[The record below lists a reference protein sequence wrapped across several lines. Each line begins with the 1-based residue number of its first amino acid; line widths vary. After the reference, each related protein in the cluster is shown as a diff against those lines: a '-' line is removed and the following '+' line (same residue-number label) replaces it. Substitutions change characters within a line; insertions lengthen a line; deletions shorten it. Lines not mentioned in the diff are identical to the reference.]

1 MEKGIL
7 EGYKRNESSV
17 YIELKNFHYWS
28 FMHDGISKF
37 LSELNGIYIRYLT
50 KLRGGLNADEL
61 ASHLIDEIGDILEV
75 QGLTFETIFSE
86 VSKYVKDKIFPI
98 PPNYFKLGKLKKVDI
113 KKTPLSLKPEIRFQ
127 LVIVEMG

>member
-37 LSELNGIYIRYLT
+37 LSELNGIYIRYLDAKNNPSSFPYALT

-61 ASHLIDEIGDILEV
+61 VSHLTDEIGDILEV

-98 PPNYFKLGKLKKVDI
+98 PPNYFKLGKLEKVDI
-113 KKTPLSLKPEIRFQ
+113 KKPPYN
-127 LVIVEMG
+127 